1 MSNKKKMSHALLDR
15 LNRDFGNDADVSRAI
30 KVSQIVISKI
40 RNQRMPLGETV
51 ILRIHEAFGIPV
63 SEIRQLSGVPSKV
76 IRPVQTSET

>member
-1 MSNKKKMSHALLDR
+1 MPKAIKSNCPLLDY
-15 LNRDFGNDADVSRAI
+15 LNQRFGNDAALGRTLNVSPMI
-30 KVSQIVISKI
+30 ISKI

-51 ILRIHEAFGIPV
+51 ILRIHEAFGISV